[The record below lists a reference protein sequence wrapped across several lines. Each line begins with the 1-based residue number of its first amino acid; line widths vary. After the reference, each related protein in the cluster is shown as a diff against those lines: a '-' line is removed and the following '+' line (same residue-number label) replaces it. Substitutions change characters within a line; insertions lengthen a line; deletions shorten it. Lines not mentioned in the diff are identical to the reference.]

1 MGGSFRQM
9 GLVTTASD
17 NLLVKSTAT
26 ISIAVAQKS
35 TGGSVFDH
43 ATPKEPPF
51 TVVSLSRIYLS
62 GN

>member
-1 MGGSFRQM
+1 M